1 MVKLYTNASWVGE
14 INWSKIYIQV
24 LFLCLGQLRH
34 LKKQKRKK
42 EKKKKGKKVV
52 ASCAEIE
59 YQALTLDFFF
69 PLMKT
74 TFIDKMMKDTRAS
87 KKNQPHKRMEPH

>member
-1 MVKLYTNASWVGE
+1 MLVGLEKLIDQRST
-14 INWSKIYIQV
+14 SKCCSYV
-24 LFLCLGQLRH
+24 WGNLDTWRN
-34 LKKQKRKK
+34 KK
-42 EKKKKGKKVV
+42 EKKRKRKKGKKVV